1 MCVHAWLRRYFVQT
15 LRCGMRNTA
24 VLVEMSKV
32 NQMMVPPAHL
42 FGPTIFTR
50 VAALTAADAW
60 RALLGTV
67 RRLAGGDDDS
77 DADKPTAAQA

>member
-1 MCVHAWLRRYFVQT
+1 MHAWARRYFQQT
-15 LRCGMRNTA
+15 LRCGMRNTT

-42 FGPTIFTR
+42 FSPAIFTR
-50 VAALTAADAW
+50 VAALTAADGW

-67 RRLAGGDDDS
+67 RRLAGGEADS
-77 DADKPTAAQA
+77 DAAGPSAAKA